1 MKKKN
6 TWVSIVPP
14 LFNAGRIEFHTRRDT
29 LIANMRSTGAEC
41 ANDFLED
48 CIGACVFEEL
58 NHSGTMYVFVGDSKL
73 TTLVHEC
80 FHAVTRY
87 LAWIGVK
94 LEHDA
99 ANETYAYLLEHL
111 VEEFEP
117 LLKRGK

>member
-6 TWVSIVPP
+6 TWVSITPP

-29 LIANMRSTGAEC
+29 LIKQMRSTGVEC

-48 CIGACVFEEL
+48 CAGACIYEEL
-58 NHSGTMYVFVGDSKL
+58 NQSSVMYIYVGDNRL

-80 FHAVTRY
+80 FHAATRY
-87 LAWIGVK
+87 LAWVGVK

-99 ANETYAYLLEHL
+99 SNETYAYFLEHL
-111 VEEFEP
+111 VGEFEP
-117 LLKRGK
+117 LLKR